1 MWAWGQRSE
10 NVIPELSCHPLWWGT
25 GSLCPAIAGTWGTG
39 SETLLPLFGKCV
51 IVAFNK
57 NRTCEASLLEHP
69 YRLSHGH
76 AEWSSFKVTKKG
88 NFHRHRDYFFSYP
101 CPCYMISQD
110 FITNHWSLGGF
121 AQYVW
126 PLMNTIIQCRTIF
139 TQKNTFS
146 SCLLRKNRFWQ
157 HKCCISQSTVVF
169 VVLLAIFHSTTSA
182 SHLQLNI

>member
-1 MWAWGQRSE
+1 MQAWGQRSE

-51 IVAFNK
+51 IVAFDI

-76 AEWSSFKVTKKG
+76 AEVPLKLQRRKLSSSPPL
-88 NFHRHRDYFFSYP
+88 FFSYP

-110 FITNHWSLGGF
+110 FMTNHWSLGGF

-126 PLMNTIIQCRTIF
+126 PIMNTIIQCRTIF
-139 TQKNTFS
+139 TQKNIFS

-169 VVLLAIFHSTTSA
+169 VVLLAIFHTTTSA
-182 SHLQLNI
+182 FHLQLNI